1 MASCMAILK
10 KPHPGLIRTER
21 LILRPVGEQDIRRI
35 AELAGDWDV
44 ARMTGRVP
52 YPYSEALAREWIT
65 GLQEGEFVRGIEFE
79 GKLIG
84 VCGYTPG
91 KRRTAEIGY
100 WIGKPYWGHGFA
112 TEAAQA
118 IVDYCFRTAGLTRLT
133 CCHFVEN
140 EASARVIE
148 KLRFRRTG
156 SARGWCEARRIEV
169 DTVQYEKRRP
179 LVAILR
185 QLTP

>member
-1 MASCMAILK
+1 MLDTLDTK
-10 KPHPGLIRTER
+10 LIRTAR
-21 LILRPVGEQDIRRI
+21 LTLRPVGTHDIRRI

-52 YPYSEALAREWIT
+52 YPYSETLAREWIT
-65 GLQEGEFVRGIEFE
+65 GLQEGEFVRGIELE

-84 VCGYTPG
+84 VCGYVPG
-91 KRRTAEIGY
+91 QKRSAEIGY
-100 WIGKPYWGHGFA
+100 WIGKPYWGRGFA

-118 IVDYCFRTAGLTRLT
+118 IVDYCFKTAGIARLT

-140 EASARVIE
+140 EASAGVIA
-148 KLRFRRTG
+148 KLKFRRVG
-156 SARGWCEARRIEV
+156 PGRGWCEARRIEV
-169 DTVQYEKRRP
+169 DTIMYEKRRP
-179 LVAILR
+179 LVALLR

>member
-1 MASCMAILK
+1 MCMAMLK
-10 KPHPGLIRTER
+10 KPDTELIRTER
-21 LILRPVGEQDIRRI
+21 LTLRPVGEDDIRRI

-65 GLQEGEFVRGIEFE
+65 GLQEGEFVRGIEYG
-79 GKLIG
+79 GKLVG

-91 KRRTAEIGY
+91 RRKTAEIGY
-100 WIGKPYWGHGFA
+100 WIGKPYWGQGFA

-118 IVDYCFRTAGLTRLT
+118 IVDHCFRTAGLARLT

-140 EASARVIE
+140 HASARVIA
-148 KLRFRRTG
+148 KLGFRRIG
-156 SARGWCEARRIEV
+156 PARGWCEARRVEV
-169 DTVQYEKRRP
+169 DTITYEKRRP
-179 LVAILR
+179 LRALLR
-185 QLTP
+185 QLAP